1 MIETNVIYYGDNIA
15 EPKTRKLIPSPA
27 SPEMPI
33 IEILMEMAYN
43 SGHMAP
49 HRSAKIAKATSHVR
63 KTLSEM
69 AAIALMEDD
78 KDVKIG

>member
-1 MIETNVIYYGDNIA
+1 
-15 EPKTRKLIPSPA
+15 
-27 SPEMPI
+27 MPI

-43 SGHMAP
+43 SGHTAP

-78 KDVKIG
+78 KDVEIG